1 MTTLHELTLIVCV
14 LTADHNCIIF
24 VTSICVQLL
33 NVTAGFFI
41 LECSP
46 TVYVQQSCFLNLMLN

>member
-33 NVTAGFFI
+33 NVTAGFFY
-41 LECSP
+41 
-46 TVYVQQSCFLNLMLN
+46 T